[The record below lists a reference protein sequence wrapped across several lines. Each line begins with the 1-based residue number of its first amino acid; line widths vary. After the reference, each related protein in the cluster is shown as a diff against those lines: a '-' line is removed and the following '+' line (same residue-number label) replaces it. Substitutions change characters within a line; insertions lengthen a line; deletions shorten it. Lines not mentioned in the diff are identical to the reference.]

1 MRFGVS
7 DLYFVRVIG
16 SLDNSSPAKVT
27 APWTPSIRNTDDVA
41 VCSPLKCNSLDSS
54 LQGSPRE
61 SPVTVKAYAGPMT
74 SSEVGRVWCQQF
86 VCTMLVEDFMNSC
99 HR

>member
-1 MRFGVS
+1 MCLFGIS
-7 DLYFVRVIG
+7 DQYFVRVIG

-27 APWTPSIRNTDDVA
+27 APWTPSIRHTDDIA
-41 VCSPLKCNSLDSS
+41 VCSPFKCNSLDSS

-74 SSEVGRVWCQQF
+74 SSQVGHV
-86 VCTMLVEDFMNSC
+86 
-99 HR
+99 